1 MNTVIAGCSS
11 VQTVSLP
18 RCLPCS
24 RCLSLFCVPP
34 GPPFLC
40 LRSPSLCLMF
50 AVSSSPSSL
59 SLLCHSNLSEPCT
72 SSFFLT
78 HFSLYLLSVFFPPR
92 CLRWESVFCYVVGDG
107 SRRLDPANV
116 RLPETPEDGEHLA
129 AEWVGGGESCR
140 NRKGLLM
147 NVELVGGTFSRS
159 PTIVPK
165 GKITRRCVYCHY
177 VYGLG
182 HLIYS
187 IKMLIGNIEISH
199 LQAFGVS

>member
-1 MNTVIAGCSS
+1 M
-11 VQTVSLP
+11 
-18 RCLPCS
+18 
-24 RCLSLFCVPP
+24 
-34 GPPFLC
+34 
-40 LRSPSLCLMF
+40 
-50 AVSSSPSSL
+50 SSL
-59 SLLCHSNLSEPCT
+59 SLSVFNVPCIFLS
-72 SSFFLT
+72 FLT
-78 HFSLYLLSVFFPPR
+78 LPSVSLQSLWTLHLLIFSYPLLTISSLCLFFPPR

-199 LQAFGVS
+199 LQACGVS

>member
-1 MNTVIAGCSS
+1 MSS
-11 VQTVSLP
+11 LLS
-18 RCLPCS
+18 
-24 RCLSLFCVPP
+24 LSLFI
-34 GPPFLC
+34 LC
-40 LRSPSLCLMF
+40 PSWASFFM
-50 AVSSSPSSL
+50 SSL
-59 SLLCHSNLSEPCT
+59 SLSVFNVRCIFLS
-72 SSFFLT
+72 FLT
-78 HFSLYLLSVFFPPR
+78 LPSVSLQSLWTLHLLIFSYPLLTISSLCLFFPPR

-147 NVELVGGTFSRS
+147 SVELVGGTFSRS

-199 LQAFGVS
+199 LQACGVS